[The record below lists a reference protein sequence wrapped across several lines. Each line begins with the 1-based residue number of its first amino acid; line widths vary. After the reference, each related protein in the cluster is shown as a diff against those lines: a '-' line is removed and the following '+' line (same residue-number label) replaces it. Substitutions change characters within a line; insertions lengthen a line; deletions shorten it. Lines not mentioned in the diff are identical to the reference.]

1 MVDGNQK
8 TRNME
13 YIKEYVGYVAI
24 MMEAVGVFVI
34 LIGMFYAFL
43 QFLFPS
49 LGNPF
54 RSFKIL
60 RQEIGKSILL
70 GLEILV
76 AADIIA
82 TVVTKPTMD
91 SVLTLGVIVLIRTF
105 LSLSLEVEL
114 DGKFPWQKQRTK
126 F

>member
-1 MVDGNQK
+1 
-8 TRNME
+8 ME
-13 YIKEYVGYVAI
+13 YIKEYVGFIAI
-24 MMEAVGVFVI
+24 IMEAMGVFVI

-49 LGNPF
+49 LGNPL

-60 RQEIGKSILL
+60 RQEIGKAILL

-82 TVVTKPTMD
+82 TVVTEPTMD

-105 LSLSLEVEL
+105 LSVSLEVEL
-114 DGKFPWQKQRTK
+114 DGKFPWQKQQTK